1 MNATDTE
8 RLTET
13 TRWLWK
19 ICGPLIFIP
28 RLIGNFIAMWIFIK
42 LKITSSK
49 AFLHLFIL
57 AVTDTSV
64 LFTNLGRVWI
74 KYTFDLDVRNLSD
87 TGCKI
92 HEFFAYTF
100 MDFSGWIL
108 VSLSIERFISVYFPF
123 NFRQWRTIKIAILK
137 LVFLF
142 LLMCAINAH
151 ILWTYGLDINT
162 NKCIIINE
170 ALRRYDKHI
179 FIWIDMCV
187 SSCIPFVIMFTC
199 SVLIIH
205 RLKNSGMVQHRYN
218 PNTPV
223 DRNTNNTRLLVVLAI
238 VYICLSLPN
247 SIAYPV
253 DALSGRTC
261 SYCDAK
267 WELAWTV
274 TYLILFC
281 NYAINPIIYTMQI
294 SKFNNEFRKL
304 LCCQLIRNTHRL
316 ESPREHSAVMSTA
329 PSYRRRDLDLSSSD
343 TLSTSENGREPSR

>member
-108 VSLSIERFISVYFPF
+108 VSLSIE
-123 NFRQWRTIKIAILK
+123 
-137 LVFLF
+137 
-142 LLMCAINAH
+142 
-151 ILWTYGLDINT
+151 
-162 NKCIIINE
+162 
-170 ALRRYDKHI
+170 
-179 FIWIDMCV
+179 
-187 SSCIPFVIMFTC
+187 
-199 SVLIIH
+199 